1 MKMKRIPG
9 IFVIVTGVLLFSC
22 SHYDE
27 LQKNPKESGLEE
39 ESHLTGEN
47 CSSCHNKNNS
57 EAAREGW
64 WTIAGSVYKSNGQ
77 EQTNA
82 TMELWEKPNKQ
93 GKLIKMLQSDSK
105 GNFYT
110 NQIINFNGGCYPS
123 IRVGSKSISMDT
135 TQFNGGSCN
144 GCHGVSRGKI
154 VID

>member
-1 MKMKRIPG
+1 MKIKLIPG
-9 IFVIVTGVLLFSC
+9 IFAFIIGGLLFSC

-27 LQKNPKESGLEE
+27 LQKNPKESGSGE

-47 CSSCHNKNNS
+47 CSNCHNKENN

-64 WTIAGSVYKSNGQ
+64 WTVAGSVYKTNGQ
-77 EQTNA
+77 VQTNA
-82 TMELWEKPNKQ
+82 TMELWEKPNRQ
-93 GKLIKMLQSDSK
+93 GKLIKMLSSDSK

-110 NQIINFNGGCYPS
+110 NQILDFKGGCYPS
-123 IRVGSKSISMDT
+123 IRVGTKSISMDT

-144 GCHGVSRGKI
+144 SCHGVNRSKI